1 MDFVNPSFAQ
11 VFGAWVGASGRGFA
25 SLASDEPVGRYPT
38 IHHHPETKPL
48 PPKEGATPKTP
59 QRKNPPKRR
68 EGGHI
73 GGSWTINPAYGLIP
87 HLHPRTGICK
97 FKE

>member
-11 VFGAWVGASGRGFA
+11 VFGAWVGASGKGVCFPP
-25 SLASDEPVGRYPT
+25 SDEPVGRYPT
-38 IHHHPETKPL
+38 LTTTPRRNQQ

-59 QRKNPPKRR
+59 AVKNPPKRR

-73 GGSWTINPAYGLIP
+73 GDSWTINPAYGLIP